1 MIRAWKGLERFDGR
15 ASLRTWL
22 YKIATNVCLD
32 ALTDESRRFRPI
44 EDGPPP
50 GPNAPLNQRPR
61 KHWLEPIPDAKVI
74 PDHADPLQ
82 VVAMRQSIRLAF
94 VAALQHL
101 PPKQRAVLLLVE
113 VVGWSP
119 AEVAEGLDLSIA
131 AVNSALQRSRA
142 TLATRKISDPGPL
155 TESQSKL
162 LESYVDA
169 FHRYDVDRLASL
181 LKEDA
186 TMSMPPFDLWL
197 QGPDQVRAWLLG
209 RGSVCRG
216 SRLIPTAACGAPA
229 FGHYHPTPDG
239 SGFVPWGII
248 VLEMDG
254 DRIAGWNSFLDTET
268 LFPIFG
274 LPQKLDD

>member
-1 MIRAWKGLERFDGR
+1 
-15 ASLRTWL
+15 
-22 YKIATNVCLD
+22 
-32 ALTDESRRFRPI
+32 
-44 EDGPPP
+44 
-50 GPNAPLNQRPR
+50 
-61 KHWLEPIPDAKVI
+61 
-74 PDHADPLQ
+74 
-82 VVAMRQSIRLAF
+82 
-94 VAALQHL
+94 
-101 PPKQRAVLLLVE
+101 
-113 VVGWSP
+113 
-119 AEVAEGLDLSIA
+119 
-131 AVNSALQRSRA
+131 
-142 TLATRKISDPGPL
+142 
-155 TESQSKL
+155 
-162 LESYVDA
+162 
-169 FHRYDVDRLASL
+169 
-181 LKEDA
+181 
-186 TMSMPPFDLWL
+186 MSMPPFDLWL